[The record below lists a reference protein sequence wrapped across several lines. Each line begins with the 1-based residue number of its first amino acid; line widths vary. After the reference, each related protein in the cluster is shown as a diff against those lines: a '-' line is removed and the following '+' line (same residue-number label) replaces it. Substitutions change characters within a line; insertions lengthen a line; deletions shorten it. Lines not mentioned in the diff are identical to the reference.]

1 MCQIDIKL
9 FVVCAHT
16 SEKILS
22 GCKVHSCKPDR
33 YIELEPYWCAD
44 CKSGLTKQ
52 IHYEENRLHAEKNK
66 DKNLTQKLLSGIK
79 AKAKDKAED
88 KPRAVAFHPFSAKG
102 IQRFWNW
109 KEDYLLDRAV
119 DGKCTPLG
127 IFRDDDPA
135 VTEERE
141 FIVGHSPLGPELH
154 LLLRKIYELKPR
166 MVKMEPF
173 HSIVSDGLL
182 SEMVE
187 RARQW
192 TFDFAG
198 KEDPRD
204 KTPLERDPE
213 AMMGFAMSVTDN
225 LSPLKSSYKRFD
237 PLCMPDD
244 EIRAVASSAGTFHVY
259 YTQMGIEP
267 WVTLDTIMRL
277 LRSKV
282 PIPNMSHVYVEDT
295 LNPVGSALR
304 FVRGVWGQKLPG
316 FVHEEALDPK
326 QLMVPITP
334 ITRTLLSIPQDPFP
348 PERLRN
354 GSTVQAVSAYG
365 FHTTFTSA
373 DKPLVYLWPK
383 GNPCKWHR
391 ACAEPGCTSC
401 FPVGCRI
408 QMKPAKRPGFD
419 PENKINVPRPTSP
432 EAAKA

>member
-16 SEKILS
+16 SEKVLS
-22 GCKVHSCKPDR
+22 GCKAHSCKPDK

-44 CKSGLTKQ
+44 CKSVLAKK
-52 IHYEENRLHAEKNK
+52 IHDEEKLLHAEKNK
-66 DKNLTQKLLSGIK
+66 DKRFTQKLLSGIK
-79 AKAKDKAED
+79 AKD

-109 KEDYLLDRAV
+109 KDDYLCDRAN
-119 DGKCTPLG
+119 DAKNIPLG

-141 FIVGHSPLGPELH
+141 FLLGHSPLGPELH

-166 MVKMEPF
+166 MVKLEPF

-182 SEMVE
+182 SEMME

-204 KTPLERDPE
+204 ETPLERDPE
-213 AMMGFAMSVTDN
+213 GMMGFAMSVTDN
-225 LSPLKSSYKRFD
+225 LSPLESSYKRFD
-237 PLCMPDD
+237 TLCIPDD
-244 EIRAVASSAGTFHVY
+244 EMRAVAGTAGTFYVY
-259 YTQMGIEP
+259 YTRMGIEP
-267 WVTLDTIMRL
+267 WVTLWTIMRL

-282 PIPNMSHVYVEDT
+282 QIRNMSHVYVEDT
-295 LNPVGSALR
+295 MNPVGSALR
-304 FVRGVWGQKLPG
+304 FVREVWGQKLPG
-316 FVHEEALDPK
+316 IVHEEALDPK
-326 QLMVPITP
+326 GLMVPITH
-334 ITRTLLSIPQDPFP
+334 ITRTLLSIPHDPFP

-354 GSTVQAVSAYG
+354 GATVQAVSAYG

-373 DKPLVYLWPK
+373 EKPLVYLWPQRHLC
-383 GNPCKWHR
+383 PWHR
-391 ACAEPGCTSC
+391 DWAEPECTSC
-401 FPVGCRI
+401 FPAGRRVR
-408 QMKPAKRPGFD
+408 MEDAERPGFD
-419 PENKINVPRPTSP
+419 PEHKIKVLEPPSP
-432 EAAKA
+432 EAATA